1 MFKNPANTGR
11 HGLKHFV
18 NRPTARLL
26 RYDLLLKAIL
36 KETTKTELPDH
47 PDISTIPQILDL
59 VATLAKAIDKATAI
73 NDAKVK
79 LWQLKTSLD
88 GGKFGPHA
96 VKELDLLN
104 PMRELIHQ
112 GRVYRQS
119 EGRGSMSSGSELQ
132 LFLFDNYFVIAKQTK
147 ASSRNKEGP
156 LRWTIKGKPT
166 PLELLTLGEFDAP
179 PQTRS
184 VGLLKGIRS
193 AGGGETEDK
202 TVYPFTYMIEGQLSG
217 QYALWTDSAKARE
230 EWHEKLQHAKVLR
243 AAVNEG
249 IKIFEFTPLSL
260 DTFYEATRYGATPA
274 NSEDYTGPV
283 TCSTPFTTIDG
294 RRLIAVGCD
303 QGVWIGIR
311 HETSSLRKV
320 LHVRGVT
327 QIAVLEE
334 FGIFLVLA
342 DKSLLAYNL
351 EALVPTAPS
360 ANPARSAAPQRLS
373 VREIVFFAVGQ
384 ISGRTLVLYMKRKGL
399 DSVFRV
405 LEPVVNRNLDDHQR
419 PQRRAFGNLLS
430 RNSDWF
436 RIYKDFFI
444 PTEASSVHFLKSKLA
459 IVCTKGFEI
468 MDLGDLKGG
477 TIPIFDPIKM
487 RDRPALQ
494 ELSKKCESAKPLAM
508 FRSKEGEF
516 LLCYDSFGIYVDRHG
531 EPNRDLQAI
540 EWEGRPLETK
550 DIVFHPP
557 YLLIISRSF
566 IEVRHIDTAKLVQ
579 IYTGKDLRCT
589 WDGTGGQ
596 ANALTRGPG
605 ADGWGEEFTSQE
617 PRIHI
622 CRRGGVATRAGA
634 RGMSQHIF
642 ELTPT
647 LLLNN
652 PLLNPANTSDPN
664 YFPPAPLDYSSVAA
678 PDPYEAGPSYAPYM
692 GATPGLTPGYQ
703 ANNMYADRRSVSS
716 SSTHTFANVPQSPA
730 FPTSPAMNMPTA
742 APMPPMP
749 QNPAYVPP
757 QMNMNGGPYPAPST
771 GLGAGLGSIGA
782 AHGSA
787 YGSQY
792 AQHAQQSQQGQ
803 HAQHAQQG
811 LGYGNLNSAEQ
822 SHGHAGHA
830 GHGAHGGSG
839 GLDQAFQQQQQV
851 YNYRQSRSN
860 GLP

>member
-1 MFKNPANTGR
+1 M
-11 HGLKHFV
+11 

-26 RYDLLLKAIL
+26 RYDLLLKSIL
-36 KETTKTELPDH
+36 KETKKTELPDH
-47 PDISTIPQILDL
+47 QDISTIPQILDL
-59 VATLAKAIDKATAI
+59 VGDLAKAINKATAI

-147 ASSRNKEGP
+147 ASSRNKDGP
-156 LRWTIKGKPT
+156 IRWTIKGKPT

-217 QYALWTDSAKARE
+217 QYTLWTDSAKARE
-230 EWHEKLQHAKVLR
+230 DWHEKLQHAKVLR
-243 AAVNEG
+243 AAVSEG
-249 IKIFEFTPLSL
+249 IRIFEFTPLSL

-477 TIPIFDPIKM
+477 TIPIFDPNKV
-487 RDRPALQ
+487 RDRPALA
-494 ELSKKCESAKPLAM
+494 ELSKKCEGAKPLAM

-540 EWEGRPLETK
+540 EWEGRPLETR

-652 PLLNPANTSDPN
+652 PLLNPTNTSDPN
-664 YFPPAPLDYSSVAA
+664 YFPPAPLDYSGA
-678 PDPYEAGPSYAPYM
+678 PASDPYEAGPSYAPYS
-692 GATPGLTPGYQ
+692 GTAALTPGQ
-703 ANNMYADRRSVSS
+703 ANMYADRRSVSS
-716 SSTHTFANVPQSPA
+716 SSTHTFANVNVPQSPA
-730 FPTSPAMNMPTA
+730 FPTSPAMSMP
-742 APMPPMP
+742 APAPVPMAQNSYP
-749 QNPAYVPP
+749 Q
-757 QMNMNGGPYPAPST
+757 QISMNGGPYPAPSA
-771 GLGAGLGSIGA
+771 GLGAGLMATPYPAPSAMGSGLASGLGSIGA
-782 AHGSA
+782 AHGSTA
-787 YGSQY
+787 YGSQ
-792 AQHAQQSQQGQ
+792 
-803 HAQHAQQG
+803 
-811 LGYGNLNSAEQ
+811 
-822 SHGHAGHA
+822 HAGHQ
-830 GHGAHGGSG
+830 GQQQGYQGQLQQHGGQHQQHGQHG
-839 GLDQAFQQQQQV
+839 GHQVGYNNLVPADQSLEAFQQQT
-851 YNYRQSRSN
+851 YHYRQSRSN